1 MADNDHNN
9 ENEKDKEEQEQDI
22 SDETGSETPENQAEE
37 SGDAGEGEKKKSR
50 SRSRRENTP
59 DWNLIRQQVNKAEP
73 ISLED
78 EMKRSYLDYAM
89 SVIMGRALPDVRDG
103 LKPVH
108 RRVLFAMF
116 ELNNMWNTQH
126 KKSARVV
133 GDVIGKYH
141 PHGDAA
147 AYEINRS
154 YGSGLFHALSVGRRQ
169 GNFGSVDGDGAAAMR
184 YTEVRLKKL
193 SSECSAVWMKT
204 QLISL
209 RTTTARRKSRP
220 FFRQCSQSF

>member
-1 MADNDHNN
+1 M
-9 ENEKDKEEQEQDI
+9 EKRIIQVEEKVPVKLLIPLSIQHMFAMFGASVLVPFLFGI
-22 SDETGSETPENQAEE
+22 SPAIVLFMNGIGTLLFIAITKGKAPAYLGSSFAFLAPASIVIQNFGYEYALGGFVAVGFCACNHKTGSETLENQAEE

-108 RRVLFAMF
+108 GGCC
-116 ELNNMWNTQH
+116 E
-126 KKSARVV
+126 
-133 GDVIGKYH
+133 
-141 PHGDAA
+141 
-147 AYEINRS
+147 
-154 YGSGLFHALSVGRRQ
+154 
-169 GNFGSVDGDGAAAMR
+169 
-184 YTEVRLKKL
+184 
-193 SSECSAVWMKT
+193 
-204 QLISL
+204 
-209 RTTTARRKSRP
+209 
-220 FFRQCSQSF
+220 

>member
-133 GDVIGKYH
+133 GDA
-141 PHGDAA
+141 D
-147 AYEINRS
+147 R
-154 YGSGLFHALSVGRRQ
+154 
-169 GNFGSVDGDGAAAMR
+169 
-184 YTEVRLKKL
+184 
-193 SSECSAVWMKT
+193 
-204 QLISL
+204 
-209 RTTTARRKSRP
+209 
-220 FFRQCSQSF
+220 

>member
-78 EMKRSYLDYAM
+78 EMKRCKRKENTAELLRLLLSKTTGCGFHFPLLRE
-89 SVIMGRALPDVRDG
+89 I
-103 LKPVH
+103 PVYGF
-108 RRVLFAMF
+108 RRFRISTT
-116 ELNNMWNTQH
+116 NW
-126 KKSARVV
+126 K
-133 GDVIGKYH
+133 
-141 PHGDAA
+141 
-147 AYEINRS
+147 
-154 YGSGLFHALSVGRRQ
+154 
-169 GNFGSVDGDGAAAMR
+169 
-184 YTEVRLKKL
+184 
-193 SSECSAVWMKT
+193 CS
-204 QLISL
+204 
-209 RTTTARRKSRP
+209 RTTGSPR
-220 FFRQCSQSF
+220 

>member
-9 ENEKDKEEQEQDI
+9 ENEKDKEEQDI

-141 PHGDAA
+141 PHGDAQLTKQ
-147 AYEINRS
+147 S
-154 YGSGLFHALSVGRRQ
+154 F
-169 GNFGSVDGDGAAAMR
+169 
-184 YTEVRLKKL
+184 
-193 SSECSAVWMKT
+193 VW
-204 QLISL
+204 L
-209 RTTTARRKSRP
+209 RTFPCVIRWSTARATSVLSTVTAPLLCVTPK
-220 FFRQCSQSF
+220 FV

>member
-22 SDETGSETPENQAEE
+22 SDETGSETLENQAEE

-108 RRVLFAMF
+108 RRVLF
-116 ELNNMWNTQH
+116 
-126 KKSARVV
+126 
-133 GDVIGKYH
+133 
-141 PHGDAA
+141 
-147 AYEINRS
+147 RS
-154 YGSGLFHALSVGRRQ
+154 RI
-169 GNFGSVDGDGAAAMR
+169 
-184 YTEVRLKKL
+184 
-193 SSECSAVWMKT
+193 C
-204 QLISL
+204 
-209 RTTTARRKSRP
+209 
-220 FFRQCSQSF
+220 